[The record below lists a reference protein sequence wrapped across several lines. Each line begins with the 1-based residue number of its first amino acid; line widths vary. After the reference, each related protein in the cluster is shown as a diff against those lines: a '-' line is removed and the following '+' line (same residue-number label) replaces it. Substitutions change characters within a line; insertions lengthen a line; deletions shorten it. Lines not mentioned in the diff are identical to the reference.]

1 MFKPIH
7 ACGLLL
13 TLLAACGGG
22 GDSDNGYTDAV
33 AKANAKE
40 AQATTLAATSP
51 CTSAAQCDN
60 LAFLSPTA
68 QCSTYSYKPYSLVAS
83 SAAAASAAAA
93 EQRELAGKAMQLGPA
108 SGIACVAVVGTPPAL
123 ACRASAC
130 QAQ

>member
-13 TLLAACGGG
+13 AVLAACGGG
-22 GDSDNGYTDAV
+22 GDNGYADAV

-51 CTSAAQCDN
+51 CTSVAQCDN

-68 QCSTYSYKPYSLVAS
+68 QCSTYTYKPYSLVAA

-93 EQRELAGKAMQLGPA
+93 EQRALAGQAMQLGPA
-108 SGIACVAVVGTPPAL
+108 SGITCVAVVGTPPPL
-123 ACRASAC
+123 ACRASTC
-130 QAQ
+130 QVQ